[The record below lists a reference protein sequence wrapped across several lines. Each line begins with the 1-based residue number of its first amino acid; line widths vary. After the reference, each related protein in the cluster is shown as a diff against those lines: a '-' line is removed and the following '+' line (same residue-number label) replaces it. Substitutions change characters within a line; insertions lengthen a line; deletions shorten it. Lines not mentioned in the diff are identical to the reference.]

1 MITVKKGYA
10 ISLVSVALILFLALA
25 YYVVKNPI
33 NSFDTGVTL
42 FMQSHSW
49 DGFLRITNAVIAS
62 WSFRIVYLLLAL
74 AFILA
79 RRYPL
84 VVFVLIAGA
93 SEIATTII
101 KVLIA
106 RPRPTAGTIVIYDPR
121 KGFSFVSGHT
131 LEYTLL
137 FGFLGVLA
145 LYSAQNHPRRY
156 VWAGLAF
163 LMPLVVGLGRVYS
176 GAHWL
181 TDVIGSYLLGTAIL
195 ILTVCLFRKAFEPKS
210 RFK

>member
-10 ISLVSVALILFLALA
+10 ISLVSVALILFLALT

-49 DGFLRITNAVIAS
+49 DGFLRVTNAVIAS
-62 WSFRIVYLLLAL
+62 WSFRIVYLLLAI

-93 SEIATTII
+93 SEIVTTII

-137 FGFLGVLA
+137 FGFLGILA
-145 LYSAQNHPRRY
+145 LHSAQNHPRRY

-163 LMPLVVGLGRVYS
+163 LMPLVVGLGRIYS